1 MRVWRLRM
9 TSDTSDLETPAGSA
23 TLVIGLGPRRLD
35 TVWRLRHGLGRSREL
50 AVDVIQP
57 LRGRAETRDP
67 LELLDE
73 AIRAPVDREHVE
85 RGREHQRV
93 VVEHRSEDVGE
104 APELEVIRD
113 G

>member
-1 MRVWRLRM
+1 MRPWSGMV
-9 TSDTSDLETPAGSA
+9 TPARSA
-23 TLVIGLGPRRLD
+23 TLVIGRGPRRLD
-35 TVWRLRHGLGRSREL
+35 TVWQLRHGLGRSGEL
-50 AVDVIQP
+50 TVDVIQP
-57 LRGRAETRDP
+57 LRGRAEARNP

-85 RGREHQRV
+85 RIGEHQRV